1 MQLNNIVIRKGK
13 IDDAEDFSRLVL
25 LSAPAFSAF
34 FFGPNA
40 GEIMKSLFQQPRNL
54 FNFEHSYFIEANDK
68 ITGMVLGYSW
78 NQNKREEL
86 HTGWL
91 LVKYLKWRFFSRL
104 FYMLKAYKMVKI
116 KENEYYVS
124 SIAVYPEF
132 RGLGLGT
139 KLLLEI
145 EREARETGS
154 NKIVLDVETSNQRA
168 LKLYEKLG
176 YVIETPAFKIKTFE
190 SFRMGKII
198 SKILEQ

>member
-1 MQLNNIVIRKGK
+1 
-13 IDDAEDFSRLVL
+13 
-25 LSAPAFSAF
+25 
-34 FFGPNA
+34 
-40 GEIMKSLFQQPRNL
+40 
-54 FNFEHSYFIEANDK
+54 
-68 ITGMVLGYSW
+68 MVLGYSW